1 MDAEADPPE
10 DEAPV
15 NTENTEPLPVVPGSW
30 AAVQR
35 DWEAATSQ
43 TSVAAGGAAPS
54 GRPGEAPPHQPPPHP
69 TTLPP
74 FDFSAVEMNRAPAR
88 RKRALL
94 VAGAVAGVA
103 ALVLGAV
110 SFTVAGSGEDNAN
123 TDAVAEASSAGE
135 SDAEQRLLA
144 RLPGGYPD
152 SACEVVEPP
161 QGTAAQVIC
170 EATSEPQAPA
180 ATYTLVADEDA
191 LTAAFDKMTKRSSIV
206 VCPGRIQSP
215 GPWRR
220 NATPDVVS
228 GIVVCA
234 ADREATTVGWT
245 DEASL
250 LLSEIRSEPGARNL
264 EQLFAW
270 WSSHS

>member
-10 DEAPV
+10 DAAPV
-15 NTENTEPLPVVPGSW
+15 GTENTEPLPVIPGSW
-30 AAVQR
+30 AAVNR
-35 DWEAATSQ
+35 DWEAAGA
-43 TSVAAGGAAPS
+43 VAG
-54 GRPGEAPPHQPPPHP
+54 P

-88 RKRALL
+88 RRRAGIL
-94 VAGAVAGVA
+94 AGAGLAAVVA
-103 ALVLGAV
+103 LGAAG
-110 SFTVAGSGEDNAN
+110 FTVFGSDHDASVAPDTADDTESARDAG
-123 TDAVAEASSAGE
+123 AEE
-135 SDAEQRLLA
+135 RLLA

-152 SACEVVEPP
+152 SACQAVEPP
-161 QGTAAQVIC
+161 QGTVAQVLC

-180 ATYTLVADEDA
+180 ATYTLVADEEA
-191 LTAAFDKMTKRSSIV
+191 LAAAFDRLTKRSSVV

-228 GIVVCA
+228 GIVLCA
-234 ADREATTVGWT
+234 ASQEATTVGWT

-250 LLSEIRSEPGARNL
+250 LLSEIRSEPGSRNL
-264 EQLFAW
+264 EQLFEW

>member
-1 MDAEADPPE
+1 MDAEADPPG

-15 NTENTEPLPVVPGSW
+15 STENTEPLPVVPGSW

-35 DWEAATSQ
+35 DWEAATGPQ
-43 TSVAAGGAAPS
+43 P
-54 GRPGEAPPHQPPPHP
+54 APPHTPLPPTAPPPTALPP
-69 TTLPP
+69 TALPP
-74 FDFSAVEMNRAPAR
+74 FDFSAVEMGRVPAR
-88 RKRALL
+88 RKRALV
-94 VAGAVAGVA
+94 VAGAAAA
-103 ALVLGAV
+103 ALVALGVVGFAV
-110 SFTVAGSGEDNAN
+110 VRSGEDTSAG
-123 TDAVAEASSAGE
+123 TDTAAEADFAGHSE
-135 SDAEQRLLA
+135 AEERLLA

-152 SACEVVEPP
+152 SACQVVEPP
-161 QGTAAQVIC
+161 QGTAAQVSC
-170 EATSEPQAPA
+170 EATDEPQAPA

-191 LTAAFDKMTKRSSIV
+191 LTAAFDKMTKRSSVV

-250 LLSEIRSEPGARNL
+250 LLSEIRSEPGSRNL

>member
-1 MDAEADPPE
+1 MDAQADPPE
-10 DEAPV
+10 DAAPV
-15 NTENTEPLPVVPGSW
+15 GTDNTDPLPVIPGSW
-30 AAVQR
+30 AAVSR
-35 DWEAATSQ
+35 DWEAATM
-43 TSVAAGGAAPS
+43 TGAAAGPL
-54 GRPGEAPPHQPPPHP
+54 PPPHPSERP

-88 RKRALL
+88 RRRALILAAAGL
-94 VAGAVAGVA
+94 VAVA
-103 ALVLGAV
+103 ALGAVGFTVLGADDE
-110 SFTVAGSGEDNAN
+110 G
-123 TDAVAEASSAGE
+123 SSAAATAE
-135 SDAEQRLLA
+135 DADSARDSGAEERLLA

-152 SACEVVEPP
+152 SACQAVEPP
-161 QGTAAQVIC
+161 QGTVAQVLC

-180 ATYTLVADEDA
+180 ATYTLVADEES
-191 LTAAFDKMTKRSSIV
+191 LTAAFDRLTKRSSVV

-228 GIVVCA
+228 GIVLCA
-234 ADREATTVGWT
+234 ASKEATTVGWT

-250 LLSEIRSEPGARNL
+250 LLSEIRSEPGSRNL
-264 EQLFAW
+264 EQLFEW